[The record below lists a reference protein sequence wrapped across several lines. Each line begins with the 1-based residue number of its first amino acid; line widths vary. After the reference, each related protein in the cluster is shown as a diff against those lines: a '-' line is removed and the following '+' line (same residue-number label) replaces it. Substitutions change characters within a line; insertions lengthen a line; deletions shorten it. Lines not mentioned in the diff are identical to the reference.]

1 VNLKGQGTGVTALKV
16 DKNRFY
22 VLRMGKDNWVYA
34 SEDEVMKD
42 LMEKIK
48 LNDSLESEDV
58 RVMKVQILKRKWKI
72 QEVPWSK
79 AVLDLVRLIGSR
91 NIESPSTRN
100 GVRP

>member
-1 VNLKGQGTGVTALKV
+1 MNLRGQDTSATSLKV

-72 QEVPWSK
+72 AEVPWSK
-79 AVLDLVRLIGSR
+79 AVLDLVRLIGTR
-91 NIESPSTRN
+91 NIE
-100 GVRP
+100 